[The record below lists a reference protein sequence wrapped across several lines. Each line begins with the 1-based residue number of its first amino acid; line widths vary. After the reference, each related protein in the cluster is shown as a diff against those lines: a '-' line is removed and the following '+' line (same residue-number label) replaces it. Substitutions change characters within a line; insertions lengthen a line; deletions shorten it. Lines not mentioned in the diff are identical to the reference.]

1 MAPFCLRGLGRPGDG
16 RASGRSGRSVNH
28 IDRGAL
34 RRSQAPSPP
43 QVAAFPP
50 AASGALRPRSAAAV
64 RVCSRQVGTGP
75 PATRGRWR
83 DHQEGVSGMYI
94 GIGLGT
100 LILIIIL
107 LIIIF

>member
-1 MAPFCLRGLGRPGDG
+1 MPGSRGFSPGQRVAMSTWCRTHSPGSNGFDG
-16 RASGRSGRSVNH
+16 LDPSGRSVSVMPSLY
-28 IDRGAL
+28 L
-34 RRSQAPSPP
+34 RRTEPHGC
-43 QVAAFPP
+43 
-50 AASGALRPRSAAAV
+50 SGSLHMRHS
-64 RVCSRQVGTGP
+64 QVGTGR

-83 DHQEGVSGMYI
+83 DHQEGVSDMYI